1 MKFTKILDF
10 IKINNYTEFNIVK
23 GFCESISNKGGLF
36 KMKKMKKMLALTLA
50 FVLAVTILPM
60 VGSKVE
66 AATVG
71 QNVGYYRWCWKR
83 DGSFY
88 SEKAG
93 TPAVTMTTGTS
104 EQVDSGYVCGAV
116 AVNKKGYL
124 WTSDYKNG
132 VTVISQGES
141 KAHEAVYKM
150 SSDNKITFTAP
161 CDGTIEVYAIP
172 RSSLTD
178 DVNLVV
184 NGANFGE
191 TMTLPAGASTYA
203 DVAITQNWKY
213 TWDVEEGQ
221 VDVISATK
229 ETGIAQISFI
239 PSPVSAL
246 GASYRNATDEYTN
259 GIRFGSTIDK
269 TAIDYS
275 KVTES
280 GTLIARKTTMDSNS
294 VTELTMDSVG
304 TVCLKVVR
312 TTYLEETDDVL
323 NYAAAIVNIPA
334 EKLDDEFVARSYV
347 VIDGVTYYGAQ
358 MIDTWNSV
366 KAKADAKVE

>member
-1 MKFTKILDF
+1 
-10 IKINNYTEFNIVK
+10 
-23 GFCESISNKGGLF
+23 
-36 KMKKMKKMLALTLA
+36 MKKMKKILALALA

-71 QNVGYYRWCWKR
+71 QDVGYYRWCWKKS
-83 DGSFY
+83 GYALY
-88 SEKAG
+88 SEKVG
-93 TPAVTMTTGTS
+93 NPAVAMETGTYN
-104 EQVDSGYVCGAV
+104 QVDGACVCGALSASAKSV
-116 AVNKKGYL
+116 MYA
-124 WTSDYKNG
+124 SDYTAG
-132 VTVISQGES
+132 VSVGGKTMD
-141 KAHEAVYKM
+141 AVYKM
-150 SSDNKITFTAP
+150 STGNKLTFTAP
-161 CDGTIEVYAIP
+161 CDGTIEVYARP
-172 RSSLTD
+172 RAGLSD

-184 NGANFGE
+184 NDENFGE
-191 TMTLPAGASTYA
+191 TMTLPAGMSTYKELGA
-203 DVAITQNWKY
+203 NKNWKY
-213 TWDVEEGQ
+213 TWDVEEG
-221 VDVISATK
+221 DVYVMSSTK

-246 GASYRNATDEYTN
+246 GASYRNATEEYTN

-269 TAIDYS
+269 TKIDYS

-280 GTLIARKTTMDSNS
+280 GTLIARKTTMDSNG
-294 VTELTMDSVG
+294 VTELTMASVD

-312 TTYLEETDDVL
+312 TTYLEETKDVL

-334 EKLDDEFVARSYV
+334 EKLDNEFVARSYV